1 MSNLKEVKKR
11 KTKNITLTIQD
22 RRVYFLMHCLSALD
36 LDYPVYK
43 ELISLLSQSEE
54 LNKCIEFY
62 LTHNKV

>member
-22 RRVYFLMHCLSALD
+22 RRVYFLMYCLSALD

-43 ELISLLSQSEE
+43 ELISLLYQSEE

-62 LTHNKV
+62 LTNNKV